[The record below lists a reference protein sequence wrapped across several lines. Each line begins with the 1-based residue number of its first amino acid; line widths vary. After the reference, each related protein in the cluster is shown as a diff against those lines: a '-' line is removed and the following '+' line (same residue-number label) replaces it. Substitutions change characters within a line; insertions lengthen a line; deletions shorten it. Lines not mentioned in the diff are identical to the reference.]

1 MVQLTL
7 LVVRMTGFEPTRIS
21 SLEPETSASAVPP
34 HLLIKLKIESGKL
47 KVMDSI
53 LEQKSF
59 RFAIRIVN
67 LCKHLRSTKKEYTLS
82 KQLLRCGTSIGANL
96 AEAQQAQSKADFIS
110 KLSIA
115 LKETTETKY
124 WIRLM
129 SATGYLSQPEYQSI
143 VSDCIELEKMLVA
156 SVKTSKE
163 K

>member
-1 MVQLTL
+1 MVELADTL
-7 LVVRMTGFEPTRIS
+7 DLG
-21 SLEPETSASAVPP
+21 AVTT
-34 HLLIKLKIESGKL
+34 LKVFAQLKIESGKL

-67 LCKHLRSTKKEYTLS
+67 LCKHLLSTKKEYTLS

-124 WIRLM
+124 W
-129 SATGYLSQPEYQSI
+129 
-143 VSDCIELEKMLVA
+143 KMLVA